1 MLRESAIVERLKTVD
16 DYVSNFTRKIDRSRQ
31 PRQNTYDYIV
41 QKGVNT
47 LVTDLK
53 QDRWLMN
60 VMYKS
65 NSWYHFRILFLKRS
79 ITISSV
85 AVFILD
91 SEGFLVSEPGDNPMA
106 SNFAFRKASASACSV
121 DTWR

>member
-53 QDRWLMN
+53 QDR
-60 VMYKS
+60 
-65 NSWYHFRILFLKRS
+65 
-79 ITISSV
+79 
-85 AVFILD
+85 
-91 SEGFLVSEPGDNPMA
+91 
-106 SNFAFRKASASACSV
+106 
-121 DTWR
+121 